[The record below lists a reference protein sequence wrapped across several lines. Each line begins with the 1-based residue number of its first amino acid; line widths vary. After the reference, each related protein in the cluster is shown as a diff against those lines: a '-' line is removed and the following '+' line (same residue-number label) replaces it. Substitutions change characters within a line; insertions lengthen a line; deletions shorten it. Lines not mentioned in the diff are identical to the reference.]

1 MATSHKREIDLIM
14 SEYELFQ
21 ELEQTLKR
29 AHKAGVIKQLY
40 LDEYKKVLTGVSH
53 SGIWTVSFASSK
65 DLDD

>member
-14 SEYELFQ
+14 SEYDLFL
-21 ELEQTLKR
+21 ELEHILKR

>member
-1 MATSHKREIDLIM
+1 MNKREIEMIM
-14 SEYELFQ
+14 SEYDLFQ

-29 AHKAGVIKQLY
+29 AHKDGIVKQLY

-65 DLDD
+65 SLDDQ